1 MTFQI
6 TAIVTAHRE
15 GLIAGASLHSFLDSV
30 AIAEQEGIKVE
41 KVVFLDNADET
52 TKTVFDDADKHGC
65 VVHEVSYSDQGL
77 VRNQAVLQAKGEYI
91 AFLDGDDL
99 WSENWLLKAFQFCQQ
114 NMNNVIAHPE
124 FNWFFEGNNNLYV
137 KVDQLSSEYDPVF
150 LRFANYWDALCLTSK
165 EVFNRF
171 PYCKRR
177 VKEGFAY
184 EDWYWNKK
192 TVEAGYIHRI
202 VPNTIHFKRRRSA
215 SQTIDASK
223 NMCLVDK
230 TDLNKY
236 SFYV

>member
-6 TAIVTAHRE
+6 TAILTAHRE
-15 GLIAGASLHSFLDSV
+15 GLMAGASLHSFLDCV
-30 AIAEQEGIKVE
+30 EIAEEAGIKVQ
-41 KVVFLDNADET
+41 KMVFLDNPDEA
-52 TKTVFDDADKHGC
+52 TKIVFDDADRQGF
-65 VVHEVSYSDQGL
+65 VVREVSYSDQGL
-77 VRNQAVLQAKGEYI
+77 VRNQAVSEAEGEYI

-114 NMNNVIAHPE
+114 NGDKVIAHPE

-137 KVDQLSSEYDPVF
+137 KVDQLSPEYDPVF
-150 LRFANYWDALCLTSK
+150 LRFANYWDALCLASK
-165 EVFNRF
+165 EVFSRF

-184 EDWYWNKK
+184 EDWHWNKK
-192 TVEAGYIHRI
+192 TLEAGYVHRVI
-202 VPNTIHFKRRRSA
+202 PNTIHFKRRRSA

-230 TDLNKY
+230 TELNIY